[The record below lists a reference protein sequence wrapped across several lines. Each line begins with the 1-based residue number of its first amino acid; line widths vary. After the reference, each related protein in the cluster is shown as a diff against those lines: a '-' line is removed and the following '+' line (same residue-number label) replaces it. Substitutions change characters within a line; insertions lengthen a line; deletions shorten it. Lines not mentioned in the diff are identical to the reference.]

1 MLKNRCLIDPAD
13 FTREEFREIFD
24 LAHEIVADPEKFSK
38 SCEGKILATLF
49 MNQAHVPVSASRLQC
64 CV

>member
-38 SCEGKILATLF
+38 SCEGKILATL
-49 MNQAHVPVSASRLQC
+49 L
-64 CV
+64 